1 MLQQEAFFC
10 LFPGT
15 ALIYRRDTS
24 LMGTKPRT
32 LT

>member
-10 LFPGT
+10 LFPG
-15 ALIYRRDTS
+15 IVMVYRRETS